1 MEFQTLAEFLAQLYP
16 KEAEI
21 FRCIDRRPEN
31 DEIKAAEIGFR
42 NFDVACDIEC
52 LDGDTRQFPDGRNRF
67 LRVSRRRKIDK
78 SNRGHGIWC

>member
-1 MEFQTLAEFLAQLYP
+1 MHKGAASFHLFKTFDAAG
-16 KEAEI
+16 
-21 FRCIDRRPEN
+21 RDSSCIDRRPEN

-67 LRVSRRRKIDK
+67 LRVSPSEKK
-78 SNRGHGIWC
+78 